1 MKRIRMINAFSGTEM
16 WVAENRVDEYKSAGN
31 KLAAENIDVIP
42 PVVEKKAEKK
52 QTIRRKKKED

>member
-16 WVAENRVDEYKSAGN
+16 WVAENRVDEYKAAGN
-31 KLAAENIDVIP
+31 KLAAENIDAIP